1 MLDQIL
7 EKAKLYENIND
18 WLFFIDSVY
27 EANNMDNLES
37 RVNLLT
43 AHSSKGLEF
52 NTVFIVGLQEG
63 IFPHDKALTKEN
75 IEEERRLLYVAM
87 TRAKTDL
94 FVVGRGEYKYG
105 KRISRFISEL
115 EEK

>member
-1 MLDQIL
+1 MKRLFESYKDYFRLGAAICGIIL
-7 EKAKLYENIND
+7 MNDDEKAKLYENIND

-75 IEEERRLLYVAM
+75 IEEERRLLYVCLLY
-87 TRAKTDL
+87 TSPSPRD
-94 FVVGRGEYKYG
+94 
-105 KRISRFISEL
+105 I
-115 EEK
+115 